1 MDTKD
6 PLIAEALAIK
16 WALELVQMERYPNI
30 IVESDS
36 KVCIEA
42 ITGITADSWWKID
55 ALCSDVVTLGLS
67 FSSVCFSW
75 VRREANSLA
84 HELANYAV
92 SLTSLFCCNA
102 YTLPPSVFEAWQ
114 RDVLGI

>member
-42 ITGITADSWWKID
+42 ITGITVDSWWKID

-75 VRREANSLA
+75 VR
-84 HELANYAV
+84 
-92 SLTSLFCCNA
+92 
-102 YTLPPSVFEAWQ
+102 
-114 RDVLGI
+114 

>member
-16 WALELVQMERYPNI
+16 WALKLAKMERYPNI
-30 IVESDS
+30 IVGSDS
-36 KVCIEA
+36 KACIET

-55 ALCSDVVTLGLS
+55 ALCFDVVTFGLS

-75 VRREANSLA
+75 VR
-84 HELANYAV
+84 
-92 SLTSLFCCNA
+92 
-102 YTLPPSVFEAWQ
+102 
-114 RDVLGI
+114 

>member
-16 WALELVQMERYPNI
+16 WTLEHAQMERYPNI

-42 ITGITADSWWKID
+42 ITSITADS
-55 ALCSDVVTLGLS
+55 
-67 FSSVCFSW
+67 
-75 VRREANSLA
+75 
-84 HELANYAV
+84 
-92 SLTSLFCCNA
+92 
-102 YTLPPSVFEAWQ
+102 
-114 RDVLGI
+114 